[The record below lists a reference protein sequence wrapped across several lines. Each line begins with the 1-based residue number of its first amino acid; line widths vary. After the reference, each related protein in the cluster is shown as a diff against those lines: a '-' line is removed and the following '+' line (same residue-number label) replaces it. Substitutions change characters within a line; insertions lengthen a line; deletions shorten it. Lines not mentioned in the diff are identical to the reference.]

1 MAKRYNAVDG
11 DFLRRHLNWNGCFLA
26 LWLNPVMFNNID
38 GIIQFQECSNVISAC
53 HILQSVQVRFQRR
66 IDMVLFNFSNNCK
79 HNIWDWLLMKFF
91 KDLFSNQKGWSLRSA
106 IIHSCMICYVYNAL
120 INWLKCWDIL
130 LRCDPWGF
138 VLTDDACCEVSS
150 FAPQMLRH
158 RLSGFTRKPPRKRK
172 S

>member
-38 GIIQFQECSNVISAC
+38 GIMQFQERLSVISAC

-79 HNIWDWLLMKFF
+79 HNVGPAVD
-91 KDLFSNQKGWSLRSA
+91 
-106 IIHSCMICYVYNAL
+106 
-120 INWLKCWDIL
+120 
-130 LRCDPWGF
+130 
-138 VLTDDACCEVSS
+138 EV
-150 FAPQMLRH
+150 F
-158 RLSGFTRKPPRKRK
+158 
-172 S
+172 